1 MKSINQKKGTSHTSI
16 KVGDFTKCD
25 KGTFMYGEETK
36 KKKVLPTSKQIF
48 IKKKVIMKKK

>member
-48 IKKKVIMKKK
+48 IKKKVIIKKK